1 MKRTTSTRNVPD
13 ETTEKPSPTVESK
26 PEEPSDNILKQ
37 LAKLIAETSNS
48 PQPSPKKGRTISKPM
63 ADIAAVEPKAEPP
76 VPVPEPKPKRQLS
89 EKQLS
94 ALAAGRAKNPRFR
107 PRENPAG

>member
-13 ETTEKPSPTVESK
+13 ETTEKPSPAVESK

-48 PQPSPKKGRTISKPM
+48 PQPSPKKGRTISKPTEPST
-63 ADIAAVEPKAEPP
+63 AEPKAEPP